1 MQLSSHYLKQR
12 ILLNDIKY
20 FSTDTAQG
28 LKGVLF
34 TVSQLVLQV
43 CYHLPSHHL
52 LEICF
57 CHNLT
62 LL

>member
-1 MQLSSHYLKQR
+1 M
-12 ILLNDIKY
+12 KY

-52 LEICF
+52 LEIYF
-57 CHNLT
+57 CHRSYPT
-62 LL
+62 LKIQNGC